1 MNIRVVLDANQFVS
15 AVLVPVGHPAQILD
29 AWRRGDLDILVS
41 PPILAEVR
49 RVLLY
54 PRLQKRHGWDEAQ
67 VDAFLEEVW
76 VAAIPIP
83 GTAAVEA
90 VPDDPSD
97 EIYLACALEG
107 SAQYV
112 ITGDRHLLRLDPW
125 RGIRILS
132 PAVFL
137 EAELKPPS

>member
-1 MNIRVVLDANQFVS
+1 VSMRVVLDANQFVS

-29 AWRRGDLDILVS
+29 AWRRGDLDVLVS

-67 VDAFLEEVW
+67 VEAFLEGVW
-76 VAAIPIP
+76 AASIPTP
-83 GTAAVEA
+83 GTAAVES
-90 VPDDPSD
+90 VPDDPSNSK
-97 EIYLACALEG
+97 YLACALEG
-107 SAQYV
+107 NAQYI
-112 ITGDRHLLRLDPW
+112 ITGDQHLLRLDPW
-125 RGIRILS
+125 RGIRILP

-137 EAELKPPS
+137 VTELKSQR

>member
-1 MNIRVVLDANQFVS
+1 MAMRVVLDANQFVS

-29 AWRRGDLDILVS
+29 ASRRGDLDILIS
-41 PPILAEVR
+41 PPILAEIR

-67 VDAFLEEVW
+67 VDSFLEGLWLATVTTS
-76 VAAIPIP
+76 
-83 GTAAVEA
+83 GTTTVKE

-97 EIYLACALEG
+97 TKYLACALEG
-107 SAQYV
+107 GAQY
-112 ITGDRHLLRLDPW
+112 IIAGDQHLLRLDPW
-125 RGIRILS
+125 RGIRIIP

-137 EAELKPPS
+137 EVELG

>member
-1 MNIRVVLDANQFVS
+1 MPMRVVLDANQFVS

-29 AWRRGDLDILVS
+29 ACRRGDLDMLMS

-67 VDAFLEEVW
+67 VDRFLEGVW
-76 VAAIPIP
+76 LAAVTTP
-83 GTAAVEA
+83 GTAAVEG

-97 EIYLACALEG
+97 DKYLACALEG
-107 SAQYV
+107 NARYI
-112 ITGDRHLLRLDPW
+112 ITGDQHLLCLDPW
-125 RGIRILS
+125 RGIRIIP
-132 PAVFL
+132 PAAFL
-137 EAELKPPS
+137 DAYLK

>member
-1 MNIRVVLDANQFVS
+1 MAIRVVLDANQFIS

-29 AWRRGDLDILVS
+29 AWRQGDVDILIS

-54 PRLQKRHGWDEAQ
+54 PRLQRRHGWDEAQ
-67 VDAFLEEVW
+67 VEAFLEGVW
-76 VAAIPIP
+76 TAAIPTP
-83 GTAAVEA
+83 GTISVES

-97 EIYLACALEG
+97 DKYLACALEG
-107 SAQYV
+107 SAQYI
-112 ITGDRHLLRLDPW
+112 ITGDQHLLRLNPW
-125 RGIRILS
+125 RGIRIVP

-137 EAELKPPS
+137 ETELKPQR

>member
-1 MNIRVVLDANQFVS
+1 MAMRVVLDANQFVS

-29 AWRRGDLDILVS
+29 AWRRGDLDILMS

-54 PRLQKRHGWDEAQ
+54 PRLQRRHGWDEYK
-67 VDAFLEEVW
+67 VDTFLEGVW
-76 VAAIPIP
+76 AAAISTP
-83 GTAAVEA
+83 GATVVEG

-97 EIYLACALEG
+97 EVYLACALEG
-107 SAQYV
+107 SAQYI
-112 ITGDRHLLRLDPW
+112 ITGDQHLLRLDPW
-125 RGIRILS
+125 RGIRIVP

-137 EAELKPPS
+137 EAELKPQR